1 MKKYFGCGAV
11 LVDNK
16 AFDTYK
22 YQVSKVEDII
32 NIIIPHFDKFPLVG
46 SKQLDYLDWKKAI
59 LYKKSSN
66 NNINSILTLK
76 NNMNSKRS
84 FDERWNYL
92 NNININ
98 LQPEWLQA
106 FIYGEGCF
114 QCGIGYVKNGEKSL
128 LQITNTLEIAQNSHD
143 VKVLESIKLFFD
155 KGYLKPKYNISSL
168 KESKNA
174 RSVSRLVICDNK
186 IITAFVD
193 KHIMHTR
200 KHLDYLAWKELIN
213 LKKNNA
219 HKNDKGLSDMI
230 SIKRGINSGRLL
242 NNGLITSSNKLQII
256 KWSEI
261 PGNKKQYHTIN
272 TKKKDSL
279 LNFIKDILF
288 FCISKIY
295 PNIKF
300 TTLYGLMYF
309 LVGGVLLLLFTY
321 SIFKS
326 TYYGDICL
334 LSVCLILA
342 LSVFVLIYF
351 NIINV
356 TFKNKHPNIHYY
368 INIIIIVLI
377 MFCLF
382 ILMDGFYKDVFRV
395 LMEINRMLNPMPN
408 SPRSDSPGNGSTG
421 PGNGPSGPNP
431 VEPSTSQDPNNKGK
445 ARRRSSSED
454 RVIPQPVDPVI
465 LEADEAKTV
474 YNRLNQLKNDE
485 LAYRARHNIG
495 YKKVSLGD
503 VEVKYTNRGL
513 LTNVSSNFLLNK
525 LYNTNDLRTTI
536 WGNKSFSDVNIDN
549 VIKGIHDKYSRYW

>member
-114 QCGIGYVKNGEKSL
+114 QCVIGYVKNGEKSL

-174 RSVSRLVICDNK
+174 RSVSRLVISDNK
-186 IITAFVD
+186 TITAFVD
-193 KHIMHTR
+193 KHTMHTR

-213 LKKNNA
+213 LKNNYA
-219 HKNDKGLSDMI
+219 HKNDKGFSDMI
-230 SIKRGINSGRLL
+230 SIKRGMNSGRLL

-256 KWSEI
+256 KWSDI
-261 PGNKKQYHTIN
+261 PGNKKQYHTID
-272 TKKKDSL
+272 TKKKYSL
-279 LNFIKDILF
+279 LNYIKDILF
-288 FCISKIY
+288 FCIFKIY
-295 PNIKF
+295 PNLKF

-309 LVGGVLLLLFTY
+309 LVGGVLLLFTY

-368 INIIIIVLI
+368 INILIFVLI
-377 MFCLF
+377 MLCLF

-395 LMEINRMLNPMPN
+395 LMEINRILNPMPN
-408 SPRSDSPGNGSTG
+408 SPRSDPPGNGSSG

-431 VEPSTSQDPNNKGK
+431 VEPSTSQDPDNKGK

-465 LEADEAKTV
+465 LEAGEAKTV

-485 LAYRARHNIG
+485 LAYRARYNIG

-513 LTNVSSNFLLNK
+513 LTNDTSNFLLNK
-525 LYNTNDLRTTI
+525 LYNTDDLRTTI
-536 WGNKSFSDVNIDN
+536 WGNKSFSDVNVDN